1 MKRSTRIKRTAIAV
15 ALVLAAPAAHAGLQG
30 NGWMNG
36 LNPNGV
42 NTTNGLGGMNG
53 FEYLNGFSGNGLGG
67 TNGFSGNGLGSTN
80 GLGSSNGLAGTNGLD
95 RNGLG
100 GINGFEL
107 ANGINSTNGL
117 AGSNGFELANGINST
132 NGLDRNGLARKAVS
146 DQPAHK
152 TGCEGIDRHVFCRS
166 ANPFSG
172 LSIKP
177 LGAPAHDAAVK

>member
-1 MKRSTRIKRTAIAV
+1 MKHSIRIKRAAIAV

-53 FEYLNGFSGNGLGG
+53 FEYVNGFSGNGLGTVNG
-67 TNGFSGNGLGSTN
+67 FEAANGIELANGFSGNGLGSV
-80 GLGSSNGLAGTNGLD
+80 
-95 RNGLG
+95 
-100 GINGFEL
+100 NGFEA
-107 ANGINSTNGL
+107 ANGI
-117 AGSNGFELANGINST
+117 ELANGINST

>member
-1 MKRSTRIKRTAIAV
+1 MKHSIRIKRAAIAV
-15 ALVLAAPAAHAGLQG
+15 ALVLAAPAAHAG
-30 NGWMNG
+30 WSNG
-36 LNPNGV
+36 LIPNGI
-42 NTTNGLGGMNG
+42 GPNG
-53 FEYLNGFSGNGLGG
+53 FEYVNGFELA
-67 TNGFSGNGLGSTN
+67 NGFSGNGLGSV
-80 GLGSSNGLAGTNGLD
+80 
-95 RNGLG
+95 
-100 GINGFEL
+100 NGFEA
-107 ANGINSTNGL
+107 ANGI
-117 AGSNGFELANGINST
+117 ELANGINST

>member
-1 MKRSTRIKRTAIAV
+1 MKHSIRIKRAAIAV

-53 FEYLNGFSGNGLGG
+53 FEYVNGFSGNGLG
-67 TNGFSGNGLGSTN
+67 TV
-80 GLGSSNGLAGTNGLD
+80 
-95 RNGLG
+95 
-100 GINGFEL
+100 NGFEA
-107 ANGINSTNGL
+107 ANGI
-117 AGSNGFELANGINST
+117 ELANGINST